1 VVSVFGSVPVSPAE
15 GVAVQPVPAADGV
28 VDGQRI
34 ILGPVAE
41 IPLGGIPVN
50 PLEGVSVT
58 IQSNGDE
65 AVVVQGPVVGVPL
78 GTAPVIPQTATA
90 SPSAIPVPQA
100 QDANT
105 IPGATEI
112 SMEEMNELLS

>member
-15 GVAVQPVPAADGV
+15 GVAVQSVPAA
-28 VDGQRI
+28 
-34 ILGPVAE
+34 
-41 IPLGGIPVN
+41 
-50 PLEGVSVT
+50 EGVPVT
-58 IQSNGDE
+58 TQSNGGE

-78 GTAPVIPQTATA
+78 GTAPVIPQTATVP
-90 SPSAIPVPQA
+90 PSAIPVPQA